1 MADRPIPIEPTE
13 DEDAAIEAAVAS
25 DPDAQVWDDDA
36 PWVSASD
43 MHPEMIESW
52 RRTRGRQKLPTKE
65 MITIR
70 LDADV
75 VDYFRATGKGWQG
88 RVNEALRRA
97 AFGE

>member
-13 DEDAAIEAAVAS
+13 EEDAAIESAVTS
-25 DPDAQVWDDDA
+25 DPDAQGWDDDA
-36 PWVSASD
+36 PWVSASE

-52 RRTRGRQKLPTKE
+52 RRTRGSQKLPTKE

-88 RVNEALRRA
+88 RVNEVLRRT